1 MSAIVNT
8 RDLLLQAT
16 SPRLVPIPIPISS
29 IEGLDSAL
37 ANAGRRVDITATSS
51 TFAGVN
57 NPTSITL
64 TAELKGG
71 LTGGVVWSVVTGALT
86 LSPNGNTCVI
96 NNTSMTTASAVIR
109 ARVTVGGINY
119 DGKYTLTKLGSLAAQ
134 DYVNLQTQVAGQLNS
149 GNITGLGALALLNTV
164 NLNTQVT
171 GALDANT
178 QVNNLGALAYVN
190 GLAANQIGAGQLAAG
205 VVYAGQIIATQIKSG
220 SFAGETFTG
229 GTFSGSDIQTNTGT
243 IGGVRINTNGLN
255 TGGFS
260 GYAWPTS
267 GQSGFHLGPYGLL
280 MGNAN
285 DGKYFQVTSDG
296 NIYAPGFSVV
306 GGNATFSGSL
316 SGATGSF
323 SGTLNAASG
332 SFSGSLTANAI
343 NAVNTINITGQAVTI
358 PVSAYT
364 AGGIGVGSAGVTGPV
379 TVQTA
384 TIQSTGAPIYIAAN
398 FVFLITSTDHNRSL
412 TATLRRNGNI
422 ITEASIN
429 GFYVEGG
436 VMPLSITDTPGAGT
450 HSYTIVVQGG
460 PANVTARSLFL
471 LETKR

>member
-71 LTGGVVWSVVTGALT
+71 LTGTVVWSVVTGALT
-86 LSPNGNTCVI
+86 LSPSGNTCVI

-109 ARVTVGGINY
+109 ARVTVDGINY

-149 GNITGLGALALLNTV
+149 GNVTGLGALALLNTV

-171 GALDANT
+171 GALDATT

-229 GTFSGSDIQTNTGT
+229 GTFSGTNIQTNTGT
-243 IGGVRINTNGLN
+243 IGGVRINANGLN
-255 TGGFS
+255 TGGYS
-260 GYAWPTS
+260 GYAWPAS
-267 GQSGFHLGPYGLL
+267 GQNGFHLGPYGLL
-280 MGNAN
+280 LGNAN

-316 SGATGSF
+316 SAAT
-323 SGTLNAASG
+323 G

-343 NAVNTINITGQAVTI
+343 NAVDTINIAGNAVSTMYTDTG
-358 PVSAYT
+358 
-364 AGGIGVGSAGVTGPV
+364 
-379 TVQTA
+379 
-384 TIQSTGAPIYIAAN
+384 
-398 FVFLITSTDHNRSL
+398 NRS
-412 TATLRRNGNI
+412 A
-422 ITEASIN
+422 
-429 GFYVEGG
+429 
-436 VMPLSITDTPGAGT
+436 
-450 HSYTIVVQGG
+450 TIVVNVPAGEVWEAQLLGSWQGLKSATYWATG
-460 PANVTARSLFL
+460 SDEPRYEITGGVSWPLFSIVTPYSDDGYSTFPIPSLTRSSRVTLYPGANTLSCSLYFPGGNPSV
-471 LETKR
+471 ETTLIAFVRKR

>member
-29 IEGLDSAL
+29 IEGLDAAL

-71 LTGGVVWSVVTGALT
+71 LTGTVVWSVVTGVLT

-109 ARVTVGGINY
+109 ARVTVDGINY
-119 DGKYTLTKLGSLAAQ
+119 DGKYTITKLGSLAAQ

-205 VVYAGQIIATQIKSG
+205 VVYAGQIVATQIKSG

-229 GTFSGSDIQTNTGT
+229 GTFSGTNIQTNTGT
-243 IGGVRINTNGLN
+243 IGGVRINANGLN

-260 GYAWPTS
+260 GYAWPAS
-267 GQSGFHLGPYGLL
+267 GQNGFHLGPYGLL
-280 MGNAN
+280 LGNAN
-285 DGKYFQVTSDG
+285 DGKYFQVNADG

-306 GGNATFSGSL
+306 GGNATFSGKL
-316 SGATGSF
+316 S
-323 SGTLNAASG
+323 AASG
-332 SFSGSLTANAI
+332 SFSGSLTADAI
-343 NAVNTINITGQAVTI
+343 NAVGTINIAGNAVTVPGASSGSGYSATVTIHLNVWAPVVLIATFYGQKISHFNPQILRNGLVVVTGNGQASGGVDPILPITI
-358 PVSAYT
+358 TGVDYPGPGTHTYT
-364 AGGIGVGSAGVTGPV
+364 V
-379 TVQTA
+379 
-384 TIQSTGAPIYIAAN
+384 
-398 FVFLITSTDHNRSL
+398 
-412 TATLRRNGNI
+412 NGWYGYGT
-422 ITEASIN
+422 TEASTN
-429 GFYVEGG
+429 TALT
-436 VMPLSITDTPGAGT
+436 VMGA
-450 HSYTIVVQGG
+450 
-460 PANVTARSLFL
+460 
-471 LETKR
+471 KR

>member
-1 MSAIVNT
+1 MATIQND
-8 RDLLLQAT
+8 RDILLQAAAIRVV
-16 SPRLVPIPIPISS
+16 PVPIPISRV
-29 IEGLDSAL
+29 EGLDSAL

-71 LTGGVVWSVVTGALT
+71 LTGEVVWSVVTGALT

-96 NNTSMTTASAVIR
+96 DNTSMTTASAVIR

-171 GALDANT
+171 GALDAKT

-243 IGGVRINTNGLN
+243 IGGVRINANGLN
-255 TGGFS
+255 TGGF
-260 GYAWPTS
+260 GGFAWPTS
-267 GQSGFHLGPYGLL
+267 GQSGFHLGPFGLL

-285 DGKYFQVTSDG
+285 DGKYLQVTSDG

-306 GGNATFSGSL
+306 GGNATFSG
-316 SGATGSF
+316 
-323 SGTLNAASG
+323 TLNVKSAASG
-332 SFSGSLTANAI
+332 ARLEITNNVIKVFDASGVLR
-343 NAVNTINITGQAVTI
+343 VK
-358 PVSAYT
+358 
-364 AGGIGVGSAGVTGPV
+364 IG
-379 TVQTA
+379 
-384 TIQSTGAPIYIAAN
+384 
-398 FVFLITSTDHNRSL
+398 D
-412 TATLRRNGNI
+412 
-422 ITEASIN
+422 
-429 GFYVEGG
+429 
-436 VMPLSITDTPGAGT
+436 
-450 HSYTIVVQGG
+450 
-460 PANVTARSLFL
+460 L
-471 LETKR
+471 LA

>member
-71 LTGGVVWSVVTGALT
+71 LTGEVVWSVVTGALT

-171 GALDANT
+171 GALDAKT

-205 VVYAGQIIATQIKSG
+205 VVYAGQIVATQISSG
-220 SFAGETFTG
+220 SFSGKTFTG

-255 TGGFS
+255 TGGYS

-267 GQSGFHLGPYGLL
+267 GQSGFHLGPSGLL

-296 NIYAPGFSVV
+296 NVYTPGFSVV

-316 SGATGSF
+316 NVKS
-323 SGTLNAASG
+323 AASG
-332 SFSGSLTANAI
+332 ARLEITNNVIKVFDASGVLR
-343 NAVNTINITGQAVTI
+343 VK
-358 PVSAYT
+358 
-364 AGGIGVGSAGVTGPV
+364 IG
-379 TVQTA
+379 
-384 TIQSTGAPIYIAAN
+384 
-398 FVFLITSTDHNRSL
+398 D
-412 TATLRRNGNI
+412 
-422 ITEASIN
+422 
-429 GFYVEGG
+429 
-436 VMPLSITDTPGAGT
+436 
-450 HSYTIVVQGG
+450 
-460 PANVTARSLFL
+460 L
-471 LETKR
+471 LA

>member
-71 LTGGVVWSVVTGALT
+71 LTGEVVWSVVTGALT

-109 ARVTVGGINY
+109 ARVTVDGINY

-205 VVYAGQIIATQIKSG
+205 VVYAGQVVATQIKSG

-229 GTFSGSDIQTNTGT
+229 GTFSGSNIQTNTGT

-267 GQSGFHLGPYGLL
+267 GQNGFYLGPYGLL
-280 MGNAN
+280 LGNAN

-323 SGTLNAASG
+323 SGSLNAATG

-343 NAVNTINITGQAVTI
+343 NAVNTINIAGNAVTFA
-358 PVSAYT
+358 VSAYST
-364 AGGIGVGSAGVTGPV
+364 SSLTVGPYYSALQSVS
-379 TVQTA
+379 
-384 TIQSTGAPIYIAAN
+384 ISSTGAPVFIMGSTVYEAA
-398 FVFLITSTDHNRSL
+398 STGTVGTLTVRLVRGGTVLSSISL
-412 TATLRRNGNI
+412 RVQPGET
-422 ITEASIN
+422 
-429 GFYVEGG
+429 G
-436 VMPLSITDTPGAGT
+436 VVPIFFTDTVSVGHYT
-450 HSYTIVVQGG
+450 YTIE
-460 PANVTARSLFL
+460 AASSNVNTYHDSRSMFL

>member
-71 LTGGVVWSVVTGALT
+71 LTGEVVWSVVTGALT

-109 ARVTVGGINY
+109 ARVTVDGINY

-267 GQSGFHLGPYGLL
+267 GQNGFYLGPYGLL

-285 DGKYFQVTSDG
+285 DGRYFQVTYDG
-296 NIYAPGFSVV
+296 NVFAPGFSVV

-316 SGATGSF
+316 
-323 SGTLNAASG
+323 NAATG

-343 NAVNTINITGQAVTI
+343 NAVNTINIAGNAVTFA
-358 PVSAYT
+358 VSAYST
-364 AGGIGVGSAGVTGPV
+364 SSL
-379 TVQTA
+379 TVDYSYYRTLQSVS
-384 TIQSTGAPIYIAAN
+384 ISSTGAP
-398 FVFLITSTDHNRSL
+398 VFILGSTVYEASSTEADNSL
-412 TATLRRNGNI
+412 TVRLVRDGTVLS
-422 ITEASIN
+422 SIN
-429 GFYVEGG
+429 LRVQPWETG
-436 VMPLSITDTPGAGT
+436 VVPIFFTDTVSAGYHT
-450 HSYTIVVQGG
+450 YTIE
-460 PANVTARSLFL
+460 ATCRNVITYHTSRSMFL

>member
-71 LTGGVVWSVVTGALT
+71 LTGTVVWSVVTGALT

-109 ARVTVGGINY
+109 ARVTVDGINY
-119 DGKYTLTKLGSLAAQ
+119 DGKYTITKLGSLAAQ

-205 VVYAGQIIATQIKSG
+205 VVYAGQIVATQIKSG

-243 IGGVRINTNGLN
+243 IGGVRINHNGLN
-255 TGGFS
+255 TGGFH

-306 GGNATFSGSL
+306 GGNATFSG
-316 SGATGSF
+316 
-323 SGTLNAASG
+323 TLNVKSAASG
-332 SFSGSLTANAI
+332 ARLEITNNVIKVFDASGVLR
-343 NAVNTINITGQAVTI
+343 VK
-358 PVSAYT
+358 
-364 AGGIGVGSAGVTGPV
+364 IG
-379 TVQTA
+379 
-384 TIQSTGAPIYIAAN
+384 
-398 FVFLITSTDHNRSL
+398 D
-412 TATLRRNGNI
+412 
-422 ITEASIN
+422 
-429 GFYVEGG
+429 
-436 VMPLSITDTPGAGT
+436 
-450 HSYTIVVQGG
+450 
-460 PANVTARSLFL
+460 L
-471 LETKR
+471 LA

>member
-16 SPRLVPIPIPISS
+16 SPRLVPIPIPISN
-29 IEGLDSAL
+29 IEGLDAAL

-71 LTGGVVWSVVTGALT
+71 LTGEVVWSVVTGALT

-96 NNTSMTTASAVIR
+96 DNTSMTTASAVIR

-171 GALDANT
+171 GALDAKT

-260 GYAWPTS
+260 GWAWPTS
-267 GQSGFHLGPYGLL
+267 GQNGFYLGPSGLL

-316 SGATGSF
+316 SGATGNF
-323 SGTLNAASG
+323 SGSLSGATG

-343 NAVNTINITGQAVTI
+343 DAVNTINIAGNAVTFS
-358 PVSAYT
+358 VSAYSASGLT
-364 AGGIGVGSAGVTGPV
+364 VGGSFYSAL
-379 TVQTA
+379 
-384 TIQSTGAPIYIAAN
+384 QSVSITTTGAPVFILGSTVYNAAQSG
-398 FVFLITSTDHNRSL
+398 TTG
-412 TATLRRNGNI
+412 TLRVRLLRGTNVLSSTSLRVQPGETGTVPI
-422 ITEASIN
+422 FFTDTVSAGSYTYTLEASSSN
-429 GFYVEGG
+429 VN
-436 VMPLSITDTPGAGT
+436 TT
-450 HSYTIVVQGG
+450 HTS
-460 PANVTARSLFL
+460 RSMFL